1 MRLLLTLL
9 ALLSG
14 WSFSD
19 RAAAAP
25 VSPVTMGAMVV
36 LADHVGHVESR
47 LDRRPSV
54 DLKRSPR
61 KSGGSV
67 QHVRKS
73 APVHGAAV
81 IPGVDR
87 AIE

>member
-36 LADHVGHVESR
+36 LADNIGQIESK
-47 LDRRPSV
+47 LHRRPAAEQ
-54 DLKRSPR
+54 KRSPR
-61 KSGGSV
+61 KSGGTQ
-67 QHVRKS
+67 QHGRKA
-73 APVHGAAV
+73 APLHGPGL
-81 IPGVDR
+81 ITGVDR

>member
-14 WSFSD
+14 WSVSD

-36 LADHVGHVESR
+36 LADNIGQIESK
-47 LDRRPSV
+47 LQSRPAAET
-54 DLKRSPR
+54 KRSPR
-61 KSGGSV
+61 KSGGM
-67 QHVRKS
+67 QRHGRKT
-73 APVHGAAV
+73 APLYGPGL

>member
-36 LADHVGHVESR
+36 LADNLGQMESK
-47 LDRRPSV
+47 LHRRPAV
-54 DLKRSPR
+54 EQKRSPR
-61 KSGGSV
+61 KSSGSTR
-67 QHVRKS
+67 HVRKA
-73 APVHGAAV
+73 APLHGPGL